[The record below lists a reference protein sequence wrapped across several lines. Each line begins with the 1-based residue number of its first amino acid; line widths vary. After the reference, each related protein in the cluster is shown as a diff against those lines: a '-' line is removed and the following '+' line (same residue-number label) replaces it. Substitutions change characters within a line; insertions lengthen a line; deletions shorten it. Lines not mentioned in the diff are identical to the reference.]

1 MYAIVEIAGQQ
12 FKVQAPQ
19 KLKVHRLEELE
30 EGKHVELGNV
40 LLVSDG
46 AKTSIGTPVVDGA
59 RIAAK
64 VLVHSKGDKVL
75 VGKHKR
81 RKGYQKLNGHR
92 QYLTELWVEAILA
105 KGEKFDA
112 SKSTAPAVVPYV
124 PPVKKARATA
134 EAVEAPAKKAPAKK
148 AAAKKAA
155 PKKAAAKTAADDLK
169 KIEGI
174 GPKIAEVLQEG
185 GIATF
190 AELAAAKPAAIKE
203 ILEKAEGNYAAHDPG
218 TWPKQAKLA
227 AAGKWDELK
236 KLQDELDGGKKA

>member
-19 KLKVHRLEELE
+19 KLKVHRLELE

-46 AKTSIGTPVVDGA
+46 AKTSVGTPVVEGV

-64 VLVHSKGDKVL
+64 VLAHSKGDKVL
-75 VGKHKR
+75 VGKKKR

-112 SKSTAPAVVPYV
+112 SKSTAPAVKPYV
-124 PPVKKARATA
+124 APVKKTRAAA
-134 EAVEAPAKKAPAKK
+134 EVAEAPAKKAPAKK
-148 AAAKKAA
+148 AAVKKAAPAKAKAA
-155 PKKAAAKTAADDLK
+155 PKKAAAKKAAPKKDDK
-169 KIEGI
+169 K
-174 GPKIAEVLQEG
+174 
-185 GIATF
+185 
-190 AELAAAKPAAIKE
+190 
-203 ILEKAEGNYAAHDPG
+203 
-218 TWPKQAKLA
+218 
-227 AAGKWDELK
+227 
-236 KLQDELDGGKKA
+236 